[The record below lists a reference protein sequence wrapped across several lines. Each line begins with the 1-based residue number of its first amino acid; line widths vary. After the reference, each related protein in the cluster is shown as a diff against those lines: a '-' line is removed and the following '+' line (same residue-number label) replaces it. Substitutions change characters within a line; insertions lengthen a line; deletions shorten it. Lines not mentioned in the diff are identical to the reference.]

1 MVSPWTSPFVVQA
14 HDDRGRAWCAWLPWI
29 SRSVCAIRRP
39 CCRTAWRQWKC
50 SIINFWTEEIKS
62 FIMNFFIASQRV
74 TTEIQMRLK
83 TAEMLGAKGGDLKG
97 EKEQIVQRLT
107 SAHQRFMNRV
117 ADYQVVLTLS
127 IDFYQKVNKVRI
139 ALTCYTSVTFH
150 DLSRS
155 GKVHV
160 DDNVDSLQRR
170 GKVGG
175 PVLKKSMSRDGLR
188 HIFFSSEFHFPL
200 HIYIMNRG

>member
-1 MVSPWTSPFVVQA
+1 MCLHVSV
-14 HDDRGRAWCAWLPWI
+14 
-29 SRSVCAIRRP
+29 RP
-39 CCRTAWRQWKC
+39 DMKAAYEQIYSLCT
-50 SIINFWTEEIKS
+50 FWSEWIKS
-62 FIMNFFIASQRV
+62 FIINFCIASQRV

-139 ALTCYTSVTFH
+139 TLTRYSSVTFH

-160 DDNVDSLQRR
+160 DDNVDSLQGRW
-170 GKVGG
+170 KVGG

-188 HIFFSSEFHFPL
+188 PLFFFPSSNFFSSPHLYYE
-200 HIYIMNRG
+200 